1 VLETVHSVS
10 VLTVQR
16 ADSPDLLE
24 AVGTIR
30 AAQSSQLA
38 SQTMGNIV
46 ELRAHEGD
54 RVQRGQVLAIID
66 DAQPRA
72 AVDRATAAESA
83 ARQEVAASDSDLA
96 LAQSTL
102 TRYQT
107 LYDRKSVSPQEF
119 DEV

>member
-1 VLETVHSVS
+1 
-10 VLTVQR
+10 
-16 ADSPDLLE
+16 
-24 AVGTIR
+24 
-30 AAQSSQLA
+30 
-38 SQTMGNIV
+38 MGNIV

-72 AVDRATAAESA
+72 AVDRATAGESA
-83 ARQEVAASDSDLA
+83 AQQEVAASDSDLV

-119 DEV
+119 DEVKARRSGTS